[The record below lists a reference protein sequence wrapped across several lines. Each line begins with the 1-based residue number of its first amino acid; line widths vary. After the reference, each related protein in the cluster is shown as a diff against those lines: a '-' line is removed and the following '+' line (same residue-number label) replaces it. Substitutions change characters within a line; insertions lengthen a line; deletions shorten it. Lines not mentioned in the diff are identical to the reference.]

1 MNSLNIIH
9 VSGTKGKGSTCAFT
23 ESILRS
29 HGFKTG
35 FYSSPHLIAVRER
48 IRINGRPLSEEKFTK
63 YFWNTYNCIKFRR
76 SGQGGSKT
84 DSPMVADAPFLPP
97 YFMFLT
103 VMAMNVFVKEQVD
116 LAVIEVGIGG
126 EFDCTNFITRPV
138 VVGVTS
144 LGLDHTAIL
153 GDTIQRIAWNKSGIF
168 KERIPALT
176 VEQEPAAMNVL
187 VRRSREKNSTLE
199 IVPGLDEYKILCQES
214 GRESV
219 PDEIKLGIRGD
230 VQKVNG
236 SLAVRL
242 CQKWLQVMRGCEKRI
257 NASHHLSINGS
268 HQDRN
273 VLTQEFLTGLANCT
287 WPGRCHTLTREV
299 DGVKIKYFL
308 DGAHTYES
316 INTCLSWY
324 KDASCQEL
332 TVNGNSS
339 DRQQLSV
346 RRVLL
351 FNCTGNRDAEKLLI
365 PFLHVPFDVVTFSTN
380 KLKLNK
386 SKDSDNSNFTIDEEE
401 EIKKVLGLRQLWER
415 LKSGKESFDSAD
427 AVMNTKTDAS
437 ESIKAFQCL
446 SQAVRWIE
454 SNSGFESNISN
465 QEHTVHIL
473 VTGSLHLVGGVLE
486 LLDPNLNSCS

>member
-1 MNSLNIIH
+1 M
-9 VSGTKGKGSTCAFT
+9 
-23 ESILRS
+23 
-29 HGFKTG
+29 
-35 FYSSPHLIAVRER
+35 IAARER

-63 YFWNTYNCIKFRR
+63 YFWNTYNCIKFRK
-76 SGQGGSKT
+76 SGQGSSEI
-84 DSPMVADAPFLPP
+84 DSPLVTDGDGAPLLPP

-126 EFDCTNFITRPV
+126 EFDCTNFITKPV

-153 GDTIQRIAWNKSGIF
+153 GNTIQKIAWNKSGIF
-168 KERIPALT
+168 KPGIPALT

-187 VRRSREKNSTLE
+187 VRRSREKNSSLE
-199 IVPGLDEYKILCQES
+199 IVPGLDEYKILCQ
-214 GRESV
+214 GSV

-242 CQKWLQVMRGCEKRI
+242 CQKWLQVKGGKGCEKRI
-257 NASHHLSINGS
+257 NENGS
-268 HQDRN
+268 NQDRN

-287 WPGRCHTLTREV
+287 WPGRYHTLTREV
-299 DGVKIKYFL
+299 SGVQIKYFL
-308 DGAHTYES
+308 DGAHTHES
-316 INTCLSWY
+316 INACLSWY
-324 KDASCQEL
+324 KEASCQEP
-332 TVNGNSS
+332 TNGNSS
-339 DRQQLSV
+339 DRQQSLV

-365 PFLHVPFDVVTFSTN
+365 PFLDVPFDVVTFSTN
-380 KLKLNK
+380 KLRLNK

-401 EIKKVLGLRQLWER
+401 EIEKVLGLRQLWER
-415 LKSGKESFDSAD
+415 LNSEKRSLDSTD
-427 AVMNTKTDAS
+427 AVMKADVLK
-437 ESIKAFQCL
+437 SIKTFQCL

-454 SNSGFESNISN
+454 SNSDSGSNISN
-465 QEHTVHIL
+465 QEGTVHVL
-473 VTGSLHLVGGVLE
+473 VTGSLHLVGGILE